1 MEIKVKLDLQS
12 LGTSLELHGRL
23 NHTKKMYWSR
33 SGFWIIVTLWY
44 FADPTPK
51 MYGLLTTFSLI
62 MLDYLKAYLPIIII
76 FLLFGIRDVWL
87 NSDLWIRLVNNA
99 ELLQGD
105 RVPAEI
111 EKKEEKGNEAAIIDD
126 INEDENIG
134 AVKTKE
140 DEAVNWKPKSR

>member
-1 MEIKVKLDLQS
+1 
-12 LGTSLELHGRL
+12 
-23 NHTKKMYWSR
+23 
-33 SGFWIIVTLWY
+33 
-44 FADPTPK
+44 
-51 MYGLLTTFSLI
+51 

-99 ELLQGD
+99 ELLHGD

-126 INEDENIG
+126 INEDDEEIMG
-134 AVKTKE
+134 AVKTEE
-140 DEAVNWKPKSR
+140 DEAMNWKPKSR

>member
-1 MEIKVKLDLQS
+1 MVLCWSYSKNVWVVDNLLPDHVGLPES
-12 LGTSLELHGRL
+12 LL
-23 NHTKKMYWSR
+23 
-33 SGFWIIVTLWY
+33 
-44 FADPTPK
+44 
-51 MYGLLTTFSLI
+51 
-62 MLDYLKAYLPIIII
+62 LPIIII

-126 INEDENIG
+126 INEDEENIG